1 MDNDAVLNCND
12 LGWISFMYL
21 LGSSSV
27 VKNHVFSDYLDIG
40 EPDYKHSFNCNM
52 TPRIIHILKKC
63 FWYFIAIKK
72 LLLLLYL
79 ENFNQILFI
88 IVTYNPPHPPKK
100 IYIYNP
106 SHTSSNSKNIAWS
119 NQNGNEA
126 TENEIS
132 HLDLTKVSN
141 QNWKPNLLS
150 QSTSSTVSSS

>member
-27 VKNHVFSDYLDIG
+27 VKSHVLSDYLDIG
-40 EPDYKHSFNCNM
+40 EPDYKYWFNCNM

-79 ENFNQILFI
+79 ENFNQILF
-88 IVTYNPPHPPKK
+88 YHCYLQSPPPPQKY
-100 IYIYNP
+100 IYIYIIQVILVQLQ
-106 SHTSSNSKNIAWS
+106 KILL
-119 NQNGNEA
+119 EA
-126 TENEIS
+126 T
-132 HLDLTKVSN
+132 KMVM
-141 QNWKPNLLS
+141 KLLKMKS
-150 QSTSSTVSSS
+150 RI

>member
-27 VKNHVFSDYLDIG
+27 VKNHVLSDYLDIG

-88 IVTYNPPHPPKK
+88 IVTYNPPHPPKN

-106 SHTSSNSKNIAWS
+106 SNTSSNSKNIA
-119 NQNGNEA
+119 
-126 TENEIS
+126 
-132 HLDLTKVSN
+132 
-141 QNWKPNLLS
+141 
-150 QSTSSTVSSS
+150 